1 MNDGKK
7 IFTNVIKGI
16 AGGTLIAC
24 GALSAI
30 GFIGVAS
37 GYILSGAFVAA
48 GALIAISADSLGVNS
63 ITACIVSVMLFLAGK
78 YFGINILEYMAS
90 GAVMYMGCV
99 LSMPESDVFTNA
111 VTGGAAALGFLAAVA
126 VIL

>member
-16 AGGTLIAC
+16 AGGTLIAF

-37 GYILSGAFVAA
+37 GLS
-48 GALIAISADSLGVNS
+48 LIHI
-63 ITACIVSVMLFLAGK
+63 
-78 YFGINILEYMAS
+78 
-90 GAVMYMGCV
+90 
-99 LSMPESDVFTNA
+99 
-111 VTGGAAALGFLAAVA
+111 
-126 VIL
+126 

>member
-16 AGGTLIAC
+16 AGGTLIAF

-37 GYILSGAFVAA
+37 WYILSVAFVAA

-63 ITACIVSVMLFLAGK
+63 ITACIVCLL
-78 YFGINILEYMAS
+78 YT
-90 GAVMYMGCV
+90 
-99 LSMPESDVFTNA
+99 SD
-111 VTGGAAALGFLAAVA
+111 AADE
-126 VIL
+126 

>member
-16 AGGTLIAC
+16 AGGTLIAF

-37 GYILSGAFVAA
+37 GYILSVAFVAEST
-48 GALIAISADSLGVNS
+48 ALRPA
-63 ITACIVSVMLFLAGK
+63 LFRSCC
-78 YFGINILEYMAS
+78 FWQEDIL
-90 GAVMYMGCV
+90 V
-99 LSMPESDVFTNA
+99 
-111 VTGGAAALGFLAAVA
+111 
-126 VIL
+126 